1 MIEFEKSFNYE
12 SNFSYNKFQRPTETL
27 NEALKR
33 SRKELREIRK
43 KNLKLS
49 GIEKTERKNLKKNLK
64 KTLDT
69 NPLKIIS
76 LT

>member
-1 MIEFEKSFNYE
+1 MEEQVTT
-12 SNFSYNKFQRPTETL
+12 NKFQRPTETL
-27 NEALKR
+27 DEALKR

-49 GIEKTERKNLKKNLK
+49 EIERTKRKKFKKNLK